1 MSKRAKEPAKKR
13 REDLL
18 REEDALFAAVLEWA
32 EAEGYL
38 VDTGKRC
45 IGRDGQPQIIW
56 ERT

>member
-18 REEDALFAAVLEWA
+18 REEDALFAAVLERA

-38 VDTGKRC
+38 ADTGERQ
-45 IGRDGQPQIIW
+45 IGRDGQPHIVW
-56 ERT
+56 KRT